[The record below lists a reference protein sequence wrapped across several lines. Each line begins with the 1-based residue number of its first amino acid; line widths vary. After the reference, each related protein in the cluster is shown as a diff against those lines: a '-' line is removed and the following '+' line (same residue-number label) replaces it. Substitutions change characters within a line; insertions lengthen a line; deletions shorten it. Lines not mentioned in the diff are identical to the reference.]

1 MSIDAR
7 VDTTTEVVQEETPKV
22 VTISKIISHIKE
34 DGMTRDEIRK
44 KYSMTL
50 AEFKHVFSHP
60 KLKGIRKPKAKVMR
74 FQLIDDTEDAQI
86 TLHQEIQDR
95 EAEITSR
102 DVTPQIDN
110 QSEIQD

>member
-7 VDTTTEVVQEETPKV
+7 VDTTTEVVQEETQV
-22 VTISKIISHIKE
+22 LTISKIISHTK

-44 KYSMTL
+44 KYSVTL

-60 KLKGIRKPKAKVMR
+60 KIKGIRKPKAKVMR